1 MRQLSRPP
9 NFAVIEAI
17 ERILLPPG
25 GPKAALEWAAPPWK
39 WPLVRFLP
47 PEGIPRSHPAVA
59 TPVGAQAAAAKNTA
73 ISMQPLGF
81 VFRAQACFPAEACP

>member
-25 GPKAALEWAAPPWK
+25 GPKAALEWGRAA
-39 WPLVRFLP
+39 LEMAAGAFLAP
-47 PEGIPRSHPAVA
+47 
-59 TPVGAQAAAAKNTA
+59 
-73 ISMQPLGF
+73 
-81 VFRAQACFPAEACP
+81 